1 MKSKL
6 IIAVL
11 LLFAGTTY
19 SFGQKSESAASA
31 QTAEQRTQVIV
42 QQMTKNLS
50 LSQEQQKRVHDLV
63 LTREQKRDT
72 GKFTEEDKAVF
83 KKQLNTILT
92 PEQQQKHNQMMQER
106 HKQQGT
112 QDSPGKQPK
121 KQEVT
126 Q

>member
-11 LLFAGTTY
+11 LLMAGTTY
-19 SFGQKSESAASA
+19 SFGQKSESATQN
-31 QTAEQRTQVIV
+31 QTAEQRTQVVV
-42 QQMTKNLS
+42 QQMTRNLT

-92 PEQQQKHNQMMQER
+92 PEQQKKHNQMMQER
-106 HKQQGT
+106 HNNHGT
-112 QDSPGKQPK
+112 QDNPGKQPK